1 MKSYEKKHYMKAS
14 TYEIM
19 QYVSH
24 RSLKMNDENPWKN
37 ECNRIPKTTWTI
49 IYKYLSRITI
59 PDI

>member
-24 RSLKMNDENPWKN
+24 RSLKINDENPRKN
-37 ECNRIPKTTWTI
+37 ECNRIPKTT
-49 IYKYLSRITI
+49 
-59 PDI
+59 